1 MTTTTRNLD
10 LESALNDAEQRFIGR
25 NRKSQDR
32 HEKAKASLPG
42 GNTRTIL
49 HYPPF
54 PVALDRGEGCFVW
67 DYDGNR
73 YADFVCEYSAGLYG
87 HSDPVIRAAVVQALD
102 KGIVLGAPNRWETQ
116 LSEML
121 VARFPAL
128 DLVRFC
134 NSGTEANIMLL
145 STARVVSGKPKVMV
159 MREAYHGGV
168 LMFSHGVSP
177 LNIPFPFLFGHY
189 NDIDRTVALIREH
202 KDSLGVVILEP
213 MLGGGGCI
221 PAEPAFVQ
229 ALREETTKLGI
240 ILAFDEVITSRL
252 SPSGLQGVLGV
263 TPDMMSMGKYLG
275 GGLSFGAFGGRK
287 SIMERFDPDHPQALT
302 HAGTFNNNVL
312 TMAAGAAGLAQV
324 FTPQAATD
332 LNARG
337 DRLRIRLNKSA
348 TARDLPV
355 TVTGTGSVMN
365 IHFVRGPVRS
375 PDDVAQSSVAWLK
388 LLQLEMLG
396 RGQYMTPRGMLA
408 LSLPMTDAV
417 TDAFGDAFDQFLDDH
432 AQLLRAA

>member
-10 LESALNDAEQRFIGR
+10 LESALNDAEQRFISR
-25 NRKSQDR
+25 NLKSQDR

-202 KDSLGVVILEP
+202 KDSLGVVIMEP

-221 PAEPAFVQ
+221 PAEPAFAQ
-229 ALREETTKLGI
+229 ALREETKKLGI

-275 GGLSFGAFGGRK
+275 GGLSFGAFGGK
-287 SIMERFDPDHPQALT
+287 KAIMERFDPNHPEALT

-324 FTPQAATD
+324 FTAQAAAD

-337 DRLRIRLNKSA
+337 ERLRTRLNKSA
-348 TARDLPV
+348 MTRGLPV
-355 TVTGTGSVMN
+355 TVTGAGSVMN

-375 PDDVAQSSVAWLK
+375 PDDVADPSIAWLK
-388 LLQLEMLG
+388 LLQLEMLR

>member
-1 MTTTTRNLD
+1 MATTVRNLD
-10 LESALNDAEQRFIGR
+10 LESAISDAEQRFIR
-25 NRKSQDR
+25 SNLKSQGR
-32 HEKAKASLPG
+32 HEAAKRSLPG

-87 HSDPVIRAAVVQALD
+87 HSDPVIRAAVIAALD
-102 KGIVLGAPNRWETQ
+102 KGIVLGAPNRFETQ
-116 LSEML
+116 LSELL

-134 NSGTEANIMLL
+134 NSGTESNIMLM
-145 STARVVSGKPKVMV
+145 STARVVSGKPAIMV
-159 MREAYHGGV
+159 FREAYHGGV

-177 LNIPFPFLFGHY
+177 LNIPYPFVFGHY
-189 NDIDRTVALIREH
+189 NDVDRTVALIREH
-202 KDSLGVVILEP
+202 KDSLAVVVMEP

-221 PAEPAFVQ
+221 PAEPTFAA
-229 ALREETTKLGI
+229 ALREETRKLGI

-252 SPSGLQGVLGV
+252 SPSGLQGRLGI

-275 GGLSFGAFGGRK
+275 GGLSFGAFGGRS
-287 SIMERFDPDHPQALT
+287 SIMECFDPNRPDALT

-312 TMAAGAAGLAQV
+312 TMAAGAAGLSQV
-324 FTPQAATD
+324 FTAAVATD

-337 DRLRIRLNKSA
+337 DRLRERLNRSIQH
-348 TARDLPV
+348 RDLPV
-355 TVTGTGSVMN
+355 TVTGIGSVMN
-365 IHFVRGPVRS
+365 VHFVRAPVRT
-375 PDDVAQSSVAWLK
+375 PDDVAHSSVAWLK
-388 LLQLEMLG
+388 LLQLDMLR

-408 LSLPMTDAV
+408 LSLPMTDAI
-417 TDAFGDAFDQFLDDH
+417 TDAFGDAFEQFLDDH